1 MLHTKEVNWKCSS
14 VMYPAHAT
22 LTVSCDVDNKYTAF
36 GLCRIF
42 AQKEAL
48 APESKMFQ
56 FTSVSA
62 RGRVCSIS
70 YETLRYVPVAMLHD
84 AFICT
89 PKMESFVLRKLRMSA
104 SQSAS
109 QSVSQPVSQSV
120 LRFRDIGNTGL
131 ISPKFMN
138 IKPLQITAIYDFSF
152 VNFWGVNVQ
161 CRILQNLNQFY
172 Q

>member
-1 MLHTKEVNWKCSS
+1 MKEVNWKCSS

-36 GLCRIF
+36 GLCRMF

-48 APESKMFQ
+48 APESKLFQ

-62 RGRVCSIS
+62 RGRVYSIS
-70 YETLRYVPVAMLHD
+70 YETLRHVPVAMLPY
-84 AFICT
+84 AFICI
-89 PKMESFVLRKLRMSA
+89 PKMVSFVLRKLRM
-104 SQSAS
+104 
-109 QSVSQPVSQSV
+109 PVSLSV
-120 LRFRDIGNTGL
+120 LPFRDIGNTGL

-152 VNFWGVNVQ
+152 VNF
-161 CRILQNLNQFY
+161 
-172 Q
+172 